1 MTSHAFTRRRR
12 LLARLPMVAWLTLVW
27 VLLWG
32 TFDIGTFFFGLVVAV
47 LVVVAFPTPVIR
59 TNVVLRPVRVVQL
72 ALYVAW
78 DLVVSTL
85 RVAWQAVRYGPNAEA
100 SIVSVRLRTDSDH
113 IAAILANAISLAPGQ
128 FVMHLDRPNRLFY
141 VYALGTTESGVEQ
154 VRQDVLKLEKKVVR
168 AVGSPRD
175 LQRILQEE
183 AK

>member
-1 MTSHAFTRRRR
+1 
-12 LLARLPMVAWLTLVW
+12 MVAWLTLVW

-59 TNVVLRPVRVVQL
+59 TNVVLRPVR
-72 ALYVAW
+72 
-78 DLVVSTL
+78 
-85 RVAWQAVRYGPNAEA
+85 RYGPNAEA
-100 SIVSVRLRTDSDH
+100 SIAAVRLRTDSDH
-113 IAAILANAISLAPGQ
+113 SAAILANAISLAPGQ
-128 FVMHLDRPNRLFY
+128 FVMHLDRPSRLFY
-141 VYALGTTESGVEQ
+141 VYALGTTEGGVEQ

>member
-1 MTSHAFTRRRR
+1 VTSHAFTRRRR

-100 SIVSVRLRTDSDH
+100 SI
-113 IAAILANAISLAPGQ
+113 LANAISLAPGQ